1 MPTAE
6 LADEAV
12 ELDTVSDGSDWPLM
26 SFLRRLT
33 VVAVVLAA
41 SSLLSLAVLKIVELI
56 GVC

>member
-12 ELDTVSDGSDWPLM
+12 ELLTASVSSDWPM

-33 VVAVVLAA
+33 VVAVVLAG
-41 SSLLSLAVLKIVELI
+41 SLFVAAVLE
-56 GVC
+56 GVFAV